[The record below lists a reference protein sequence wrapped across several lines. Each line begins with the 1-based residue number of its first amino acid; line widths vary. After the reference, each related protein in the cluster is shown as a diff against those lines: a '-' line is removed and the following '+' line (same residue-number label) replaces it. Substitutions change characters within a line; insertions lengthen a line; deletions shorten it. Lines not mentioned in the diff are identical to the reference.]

1 MSSSR
6 TSPSVFSF
14 SRTLTLRRRACRNAA
29 RGGIINEDDLYEA
42 LRARIIAG
50 AALDALEVEPPTK
63 ERYGNTF
70 YRLDNLIVTPHIGA
84 ATHEMQSLSA
94 RTAVEQLARVLQ
106 GEEISNIV
114 K

>member
-1 MSSSR
+1 M
-6 TSPSVFSF
+6 PSLLRVPA
-14 SRTLTLRRRACRNAA
+14 TLTLCPHACRNAA

-94 RTAVEQLARVLQ
+94 RTVVEQLARVLQ